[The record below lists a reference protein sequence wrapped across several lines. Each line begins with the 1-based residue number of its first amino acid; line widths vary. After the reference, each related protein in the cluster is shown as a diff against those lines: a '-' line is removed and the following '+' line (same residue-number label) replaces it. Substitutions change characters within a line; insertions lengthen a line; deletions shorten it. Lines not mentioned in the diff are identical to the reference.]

1 MPRLKQWIKKW
12 STRYRLVVLD
22 DGSFEEQASVSL
34 SRFNLFAILST
45 AIIGFTLLI
54 TSLIVFTP
62 LREYIPGYADT
73 GQRLKMLRLLETVDS
88 LERSMAGAEARWM
101 GFSQVVAGQV
111 PIDTSSK
118 PSRSDTI
125 LMSQAANIFAR
136 STADSLLRQWI
147 EQDFNDARL
156 SDVSGQIRF
165 FGQSL
170 FEPVNGRI
178 HRPFSPANP
187 SAGLEIAVSGEQPV
201 HSMLDGRIIF
211 QGYSLSDQYVV
222 VVQHSGNALSSYQ
235 KLRKTLRRSGES
247 VKAGDVLGLAGR
259 PAKVNNQAGEPQTI
273 SVQLWQDGSALNP
286 ASFLQY

>member
-1 MPRLKQWIKKW
+1 
-12 STRYRLVVLD
+12 
-22 DGSFEEQASVSL
+22 
-34 SRFNLFAILST
+34 
-45 AIIGFTLLI
+45 
-54 TSLIVFTP
+54 
-62 LREYIPGYADT
+62 
-73 GQRLKMLRLLETVDS
+73 
-88 LERSMAGAEARWM
+88 
-101 GFSQVVAGQV
+101 
-111 PIDTSSK
+111 
-118 PSRSDTI
+118 
-125 LMSQAANIFAR
+125 MSQAANIFAR